1 MKLLNG
7 YELTTTFWDDF
18 SLIDGSYDS
27 EKINGIIGNLIRQL
41 GTPKDIKELFQFCL
55 NELKE
60 REGCYIALTEFVA
73 VLNLKCWFWFLKNN
87 GSCEKSRIYNELWL
101 EAKNFAET
109 NLNGK
114 EKDFFKRIT
123 D

>member
-7 YELTTTFWDDF
+7 YELTTTFWNDF
-18 SLIDGSYDS
+18 SLIDDSYDS
-27 EKINGIIGNLIRQL
+27 K
-41 GTPKDIKELFQFCL
+41 
-55 NELKE
+55 
-60 REGCYIALTEFVA
+60 
-73 VLNLKCWFWFLKNN
+73 KNN

-109 NLNGK
+109 NLSGQ